1 MTRPTLRRVV
11 PDTFLDA
18 PDYNWNFDQLLD
30 YAEDIETTV
39 TEIESEITGTTVV
52 IGTIIWYAGNTA
64 PTGYL
69 ICNGSAISRND
80 YADLFAKIN
89 TSFGTGDGT
98 TTFNIPDLIGKVAYG
113 SATMNENLLKT
124 DIQDTDHEHYMNH
137 VQGAASGGWNTGG
150 QTASHKHTVP
160 GCGLLPC
167 IKY

>member
-113 SATMNENLLKT
+113 SDTLNSNSFKTDTEDTNHGHAIPNAMGGTTTKHT
-124 DIQDTDHEHYMNH
+124 DIQ
-137 VQGAASGGWNTGG
+137 NTN
-150 QTASHKHTVP
+150 HKHTVP
-160 GCGLLPC
+160 AVGLLPC